1 MNPMPSIESLCVGV
15 ISPLLTRSGSD
26 SNITYSAIAKRP
38 ISSLSNPIPV
48 GVTRLGL
55 QGDQQ
60 ADQSVHGGPD
70 KALYAYPSEHYPFW
84 KELIEDAT
92 GVKPDYAFGQIGENL
107 STVGLEERTVWV
119 GDLWHIGEVTLQVV
133 KHREPCFKFNIRMAY
148 RGAAKAMLQS
158 ARCGW
163 YLRVLKEGTLQAGQE
178 IKIQPGARTT
188 SIYDLNQKLLNQNQA
203 ELF

>member
-1 MNPMPSIESLCVGV
+1 MNPMPTIESICVGV

-26 SNITYSAIAKRP
+26 PNITYSAIAKRP
-38 ISSLSNPIPV
+38 ISSLSNPISV
-48 GVTRLGL
+48 AVTRLGL

-60 ADQSVHGGPD
+60 ADQSVHGGPE
-70 KALYAYPSEHYPFW
+70 KAIYAYPSEHYTFW

-158 ARCGW
+158 AKCGW
-163 YLRVLKEGTLQAGQE
+163 YLRVLKEGSVQAGQKIE
-178 IKIQPGARTT
+178 IQPGARTT